1 MARKVKP
8 EDFLK
13 QIAEVAA
20 GLRRDIEAQV
30 DGFDPD
36 PKASAERR
44 RRGKTDFEYFCR
56 TYFPHHARGDA
67 SAFHAFLFDRLL
79 EIALDPEGGAREQ
92 IGRDP
97 ACTPE
102 TNEHLEY

>member
-44 RRGKTDFEYFCR
+44 RRGKPAFEYFCR
-56 TYFPHHARGDA
+56 TAFPLPAPGEA
-67 SAFHAFLFDRLL
+67 SAVHTFLFAPPPH
-79 EIALDPEGGAREQ
+79 IALDPPHGPLAPDREPR
-92 IGRDP
+92 G
-97 ACTPE
+97 
-102 TNEHLEY
+102 